1 MSRNSRRFRR
11 EAAAAAVAATGNDP
25 EDFSKRTGEEQ
36 LTMLETL
43 IEEARASTY
52 EAINSYHR
60 DFLSI
65 RLHGQDPLDEVA
77 TLNDKYGLV
86 QSTLDPDASK
96 SIARLDTV
104 GRALRA
110 IVRLAKIH
118 ANLKDIDDQ
127 ILHGDV
133 AVAAS
138 SIAEIGELLLELEDD
153 SPLLVDAQAVDL
165 LQVQYL
171 KKRSALKA
179 ELDYLIAEMYQ
190 INDTGSSVVEMVVSY
205 CVMSNYDDVPYENPV
220 MLGDLFFALTNLD
233 LYRDKMDVLADAL
246 IHRWFIPLLRN
257 PNESLAVSKVKLFA
271 TINIGAYT
279 ASASSSRSNGDE
291 ACVTQTHCVLVRDK
305 WSTVLDFIRDEMFHD
320 VSIDEDHLAV
330 YEYLGSKLWTALCPL
345 LHESLLVPM
354 VPADIDAIGDTQH
367 MIPLLELE
375 ERWLELGLIAGDQ
388 LLIKDS
394 IRALLQTYVSK
405 RRRDLLTTIASIL
418 ATDDANTVV
427 VGGDGPVTDMLCD
440 YAHSGGKKKGSS
452 MAKSGG
458 KGAFTGAGFDE
469 DCDSSLAFPRCS
481 ISVHAQTL
489 VEFARETIGFTAGSD
504 SEEPKTAALY
514 FHAVRDAF
522 SLYRCLMPCQWS
534 AALLSDPKRA
544 FVMYNDCEFICH
556 HLSTLGFR
564 YQDKWPPVLRASA
577 TFVDVIA
584 SYRALSKACLSP
596 LLTRLRTQIAQALGP
611 SEWLQPR
618 WLSSMVASDSSKLEQ
633 CYEACEAQL
642 ALACGIIGQV
652 AHVGAAH
659 LPKIMY
665 MRVLGLLADVI
676 VGHVSKRFEEIG
688 SASDSAARA
697 LVRLATP
704 IVALEDWFR
713 PHSSS
718 SYLTSSLS
726 GSIPPSFAD
735 GAGGQRSSGRSGSL
749 ISKHCKEWDAF
760 QIQILRLDKMATYIS
775 TVI

>member
-1 MSRNSRRFRR
+1 
-11 EAAAAAVAATGNDP
+11 AAAATANDP
-25 EDFSKRTGEEQ
+25 ADFEKRSGEEQ
-36 LTMLETL
+36 LTMLEAL

-52 EAINSYHR
+52 EAINSHNR

-77 TLNDKYGLV
+77 TVNDKYGLV
-86 QSTLDPDASK
+86 QSTIDPSAHK
-96 SIARLDTV
+96 CIERLDTV

-110 IVRLAKIH
+110 IVRLAKVH

-138 SIAEIGELLLELEDD
+138 SIAEIGEMLSELEDD

-179 ELDYLIAEMYQ
+179 ELDYLMAEMYQ

-205 CVMSNYDDVPYENPV
+205 CVMSNYNDVPYENPV
-220 MLGDLFFALTNLD
+220 TLGDLFFALTNLD

-257 PNESLAVSKVKLFA
+257 PNELLAVSKVRLFA

-279 ASASSSRSNGDE
+279 ASASSRSNGDE
-291 ACVTQTHCVLVRDK
+291 LSVTQTHCELVRDK

-320 VSIDEDHLAV
+320 VSIDEDHLVV

-345 LHESLLVPM
+345 LHEALLVPM

-367 MIPLLELE
+367 MVPLLELE
-375 ERWLELGLIAGDQ
+375 ERWLGLGLIAADQ
-388 LLIKDS
+388 LSIKDS

-440 YAHSGGKKKGSS
+440 YAQSTGGGGKKGGSS
-452 MAKSGG
+452 AAKGG
-458 KGAFTGAGFDE
+458 KGAFAGAGFDE

-489 VEFARETIGFTAGSD
+489 VEFARETIGFTAGS
-504 SEEPKTAALY
+504 
-514 FHAVRDAF
+514 
-522 SLYRCLMPCQWS
+522 
-534 AALLSDPKRA
+534 
-544 FVMYNDCEFICH
+544 
-556 HLSTLGFR
+556 
-564 YQDKWPPVLRASA
+564 
-577 TFVDVIA
+577 
-584 SYRALSKACLSP
+584 
-596 LLTRLRTQIAQALGP
+596 
-611 SEWLQPR
+611 
-618 WLSSMVASDSSKLEQ
+618 
-633 CYEACEAQL
+633 
-642 ALACGIIGQV
+642 
-652 AHVGAAH
+652 
-659 LPKIMY
+659 
-665 MRVLGLLADVI
+665 
-676 VGHVSKRFEEIG
+676 
-688 SASDSAARA
+688 
-697 LVRLATP
+697 
-704 IVALEDWFR
+704 
-713 PHSSS
+713 
-718 SYLTSSLS
+718 
-726 GSIPPSFAD
+726 
-735 GAGGQRSSGRSGSL
+735 
-749 ISKHCKEWDAF
+749 
-760 QIQILRLDKMATYIS
+760 
-775 TVI
+775 

>member
-1 MSRNSRRFRR
+1 
-11 EAAAAAVAATGNDP
+11 
-25 EDFSKRTGEEQ
+25 
-36 LTMLETL
+36 ML
-43 IEEARASTY
+43 S
-52 EAINSYHR
+52 
-60 DFLSI
+60 
-65 RLHGQDPLDEVA
+65 
-77 TLNDKYGLV
+77 
-86 QSTLDPDASK
+86 
-96 SIARLDTV
+96 
-104 GRALRA
+104 
-110 IVRLAKIH
+110 
-118 ANLKDIDDQ
+118 
-127 ILHGDV
+127 
-133 AVAAS
+133 
-138 SIAEIGELLLELEDD
+138 ELEDD

-179 ELDYLIAEMYQ
+179 ELDYLMAEMYQ
-190 INDTGSSVVEMVVSY
+190 INDAGSSVVEMVVSY

-220 MLGDLFFALTNLD
+220 TLGDLFFALTNLD

-257 PNESLAVSKVKLFA
+257 PNELLAVSKVKLFA

-279 ASASSSRSNGDE
+279 ASASSRSNGDE
-291 ACVTQTHCVLVRDK
+291 LSVTQTHCELVRDK

-320 VSIDEDHLAV
+320 VSIDEDHLVV

-345 LHESLLVPM
+345 LHEALLIPM

-367 MIPLLELE
+367 MVPLLELE
-375 ERWLELGLIAGDQ
+375 ERWLELGLIAADQ
-388 LLIKDS
+388 LSIKDS

-440 YAHSGGKKKGSS
+440 YAQSTGGGGKKGGSS
-452 MAKSGG
+452 AAKGG
-458 KGAFTGAGFDE
+458 KGAFAGAGFDE

-489 VEFARETIGFTAGSD
+489 VEFARETIGFTAGSG
-504 SEEPKTAALY
+504 EEAKTAALY

-522 SLYRCLMPCQWS
+522 ALYRCLLPCQWS
-534 AALLSDPKRA
+534 AALVSDPKRA

-564 YQDKWPPVLRASA
+564 YQDKWPHVLRASA

-584 SYRALSKACLSP
+584 AYRALSKACLSP

-611 SEWLQPR
+611 SEWLQPG
-618 WLSSMVASDSSKLEQ
+618 WLSSMVDDGAGKLEH

-642 ALACGIIGQV
+642 ALACGIVGQV

-659 LPKIMY
+659 LPKSMY
-665 MRVLGLLADVI
+665 LRVLGLLVDVA
-676 VGHVSKRFEEIG
+676 VGHVSRRFEEIG
-688 SASDSAARA
+688 SASDSTARA

-704 IVALEDWFR
+704 IAALEDWFR
-713 PHSSS
+713 P
-718 SYLTSSLS
+718 SYSTSPFS
-726 GSIPPSFAD
+726 GSMPPSFSD
-735 GAGGQRSSGRSGSL
+735 GAVQRGGGRAGSL
-749 ISKHCKEWDAF
+749 IAKYCKEWDAF
-760 QIQILRLDKMATYIS
+760 QIQISRLGKMASHIATTGI
-775 TVI
+775 

>member
-1 MSRNSRRFRR
+1 MSRNSRRYRR
-11 EAAAAAVAATGNDP
+11 EAEAAAAAANDP
-25 EDFSKRTGEEQ
+25 ADFEKRSSEEQ
-36 LTMLETL
+36 LTMLEAL
-43 IEEARASTY
+43 IEEARTLTY
-52 EAINSYHR
+52 EAINSHHR

-77 TLNDKYGLV
+77 TVNDKYGLV
-86 QSTLDPDASK
+86 QSTIDPSAHK
-96 SIARLDTV
+96 SIERLDAV

-138 SIAEIGELLLELEDD
+138 SIAEIGELLSELEDD
-153 SPLLVDAQAVDL
+153 SLLLVDAQAVDL
-165 LQVQYL
+165 LQMQYL

-179 ELDYLIAEMYQ
+179 ELNYLMAEMYQ
-190 INDTGSSVVEMVVSY
+190 INDAGSSVVEMVVSY

-279 ASASSSRSNGDE
+279 ASASNRGNGNE
-291 ACVTQTHCVLVRDK
+291 AGVTLSHCALVRDK

-320 VSIDEDHLAV
+320 VSIDEDHTVV

-345 LHESLLVPM
+345 LHESLLVPL
-354 VPADIDAIGDTQH
+354 VPADIDDIGDTQH
-367 MIPLLELE
+367 MVPLLELE
-375 ERWLELGLIAGDQ
+375 ERWLELGLIAADQ
-388 LLIKDS
+388 LSIKDS

-405 RRRDLLTTIASIL
+405 RRRDLLTTVASIL

-440 YAHSGGKKKGSS
+440 YALSSGGKKGSS
-452 MAKSGG
+452 AKGG
-458 KGAFTGAGFDE
+458 KGAFASTGFDE

-489 VEFARETIGFTAGSD
+489 VEFARETIGFTANSD
-504 SEEPKTAALY
+504 EEAKTAALY

-522 SLYRCLMPCQWS
+522 ALYRCLMPCQWS
-534 AALLSDPKRA
+534 AALLADPKRA

-564 YQDKWPPVLRASA
+564 YQEKWPHVLRASA

-584 SYRALSKACLSP
+584 AYHTLSKACLSP

-618 WLSSMVASDSSKLEQ
+618 WLSSMIGSGDALDR

-642 ALACGIIGQV
+642 ALACGIVGQV

-659 LPKIMY
+659 LPRSMY
-665 MRVLGLLADVI
+665 LRVLGLLADVA
-676 VGHVSKRFEEIG
+676 VGHVSRRFEEIE
-688 SASDSAARA
+688 SASDSTARA

-704 IVALEDWFR
+704 VVALEDWFR
-713 PHSSS
+713 SSPS
-718 SYLTSSLS
+718 TFSSLS
-726 GSIPPSFAD
+726 D
-735 GAGGQRSSGRSGSL
+735 GAAHRGSL
-749 ISKHCKEWDAF
+749 ISKYCKEWDLF
-760 QIQILRLDKMATYIS
+760 QIQISRLDKMASHIS
-775 TVI
+775 TIN

>member
-1 MSRNSRRFRR
+1 MSRNSRRYRR
-11 EAAAAAVAATGNDP
+11 EAEAAAAAANDP
-25 EDFSKRTGEEQ
+25 ADFEKRSGEEQ
-36 LTMLETL
+36 LTVLEAL
-43 IEEARASTY
+43 IEEARTSTY
-52 EAINSYHR
+52 EAINSHHR

-86 QSTLDPDASK
+86 QSTIDPSAHK
-96 SIARLDTV
+96 SIERLDAV

-138 SIAEIGELLLELEDD
+138 SIAEIGEFLSELEDD
-153 SPLLVDAQAVDL
+153 SPLLVDSQAVDL
-165 LQVQYL
+165 LQMQYL

-179 ELDYLIAEMYQ
+179 ELDYLMAEMYQ
-190 INDTGSSVVEMVVSY
+190 INDAGSSVVEMVVSY
-205 CVMSNYDDVPYENPV
+205 CVMSNYDNVPYENPV

-233 LYRDKMDVLADAL
+233 LYRDKMDLLADAL
-246 IHRWFIPLLRN
+246 IYRWFIPLLRN
-257 PNESLAVSKVKLFA
+257 PSESLAVSKVKLFA

-279 ASASSSRSNGDE
+279 ASANNRSSGDE
-291 ACVTQTHCVLVRDK
+291 AGVTQSHCALVRDK

-320 VSIDEDHLAV
+320 VSIDEDHTVV

-345 LHESLLVPM
+345 LHESLLVPL
-354 VPADIDAIGDTQH
+354 VPADIDAIGDAQH
-367 MIPLLELE
+367 MVPLLELE
-375 ERWLELGLIAGDQ
+375 ERWLELGLIADDQ
-388 LLIKDS
+388 LSIKDS
-394 IRALLQTYVSK
+394 IRVLLQTYVSK
-405 RRRDLLTTIASIL
+405 RRRDLLTTVASIL

-427 VGGDGPVTDMLCD
+427 VGGNGPVTDMLCD
-440 YAHSGGKKKGSS
+440 YALSSGGKKGSS
-452 MAKSGG
+452 AKGG
-458 KGAFTGAGFDE
+458 KGALASTGFDE
-469 DCDSSLAFPRCS
+469 DCDSSLVFPRCS

-489 VEFARETIGFTAGSD
+489 VEFARETIGFTASSD
-504 SEEPKTAALY
+504 EEAKTAALY

-522 SLYRCLMPCQWS
+522 ALYRCLMPCQWS
-534 AALLSDPKRA
+534 AALLADPKRA

-564 YQDKWPPVLRASA
+564 YQEKWPHVLRASA

-584 SYRALSKACLSP
+584 AYRTLSKACLSP

-618 WLSSMVASDSSKLEQ
+618 WLSSMIGSGDTLGR

-659 LPKIMY
+659 LPRSMY
-665 MRVLGLLADVI
+665 LRVLGLLADVA
-676 VGHVSKRFEEIG
+676 VGHVSRRFEEIG
-688 SASDSAARA
+688 SASDSTARA

-704 IVALEDWFR
+704 VAALEDWFR
-713 PHSSS
+713 SST
-718 SYLTSSLS
+718 LNFTSLS
-726 GSIPPSFAD
+726 D
-735 GAGGQRSSGRSGSL
+735 GAAHRGSL
-749 ISKHCKEWDAF
+749 ISKYCKEWDSF
-760 QIQILRLDKMATYIS
+760 QIQISRLDKMASHIS
-775 TVI
+775 TIN

>member
-1 MSRNSRRFRR
+1 MSRNSRRYRR
-11 EAAAAAVAATGNDP
+11 EAEAAVAAANDP
-25 EDFSKRTGEEQ
+25 ADFEKRSGEEQ
-36 LTMLETL
+36 LTVLEAL
-43 IEEARASTY
+43 IEEARTSTY
-52 EAINSYHR
+52 EAINSHHR

-86 QSTLDPDASK
+86 QSTIDPSAHK
-96 SIARLDTV
+96 SIERLDAV

-138 SIAEIGELLLELEDD
+138 SIAEIGEFLSELEDD

-165 LQVQYL
+165 LQMQYL

-179 ELDYLIAEMYQ
+179 ELDYLMTEMYQ
-190 INDTGSSVVEMVVSY
+190 INDAGSSVVEMVVSY

-233 LYRDKMDVLADAL
+233 LYRDKMDLLADAL
-246 IHRWFIPLLRN
+246 IYRWFIPLLRN

-279 ASASSSRSNGDE
+279 ASANNRSNGNE
-291 ACVTQTHCVLVRDK
+291 AGVTQSHCALVRDK

-320 VSIDEDHLAV
+320 VSIDEDHTVV

-345 LHESLLVPM
+345 LHESLLVPL

-367 MIPLLELE
+367 MVPLLELE
-375 ERWLELGLIAGDQ
+375 ERWLELGLIADDQ
-388 LLIKDS
+388 LSIKDS
-394 IRALLQTYVSK
+394 IRVLLQTYVSK
-405 RRRDLLTTIASIL
+405 RRRDLLTTVASIL

-427 VGGDGPVTDMLCD
+427 VGGNGPVTDMLCD
-440 YAHSGGKKKGSS
+440 YAPSSGGKKGSS
-452 MAKSGG
+452 AKGG
-458 KGAFTGAGFDE
+458 KGALASTGFDE

-489 VEFARETIGFTAGSD
+489 VEFARETIGFTASSD
-504 SEEPKTAALY
+504 EEAKTAALY

-522 SLYRCLMPCQWS
+522 ALYRCLMPCQWS
-534 AALLSDPKRA
+534 AALLADPKRA

-564 YQDKWPPVLRASA
+564 YQEKWPHVLRASA

-584 SYRALSKACLSP
+584 AYRTLSKACLSP

-618 WLSSMVASDSSKLEQ
+618 WLSSMIGSGDTLDR

-659 LPKIMY
+659 LPRSMY
-665 MRVLGLLADVI
+665 LRVLGLLADVA
-676 VGHVSKRFEEIG
+676 VGHVSRRFEEIG
-688 SASDSAARA
+688 SASDSTARA

-704 IVALEDWFR
+704 VAALEDWFR
-713 PHSSS
+713 SST
-718 SYLTSSLS
+718 LNFTSLS
-726 GSIPPSFAD
+726 D
-735 GAGGQRSSGRSGSL
+735 GAAHRGSL
-749 ISKHCKEWDAF
+749 ISKYCKEWDSF
-760 QIQILRLDKMATYIS
+760 QIQISRLDKMASHIS
-775 TVI
+775 TIN